1 MAQYTFETKK
11 DTRSGFGAGMEY
23 LSLNNPKVVA
33 LCADLRNR
41 GCGIS
46 SLSNRGFGVTHS

>member
-1 MAQYTFETKK
+1 MSIYTYETKK

-33 LCADLRNR
+33 NNNSKQFTIKKLALF
-41 GCGIS
+41 S
-46 SLSNRGFGVTHS
+46 